1 MLRIVDL
8 NRAEEL
14 SSSGM
19 ARIAGGMSC
28 ETQGVLGGCLG
39 DLRDAFNSLGCYGA
53 GNALDDQQQEVYS
66 QPCTV

>member
-8 NRAEEL
+8 SRAEEL
-14 SSSGM
+14 SSPGM
-19 ARIAGGMSC
+19 ARVVGGMSC
-28 ETQGVLGGCLG
+28 DTMTTLGGCLG

-66 QPCTV
+66 QRCAA